1 MGMQNSLTPTFV
13 LTSDEAGTLTVG
25 GSCSIT
31 GQSSVSASSAT
42 TITLDTLTEGST
54 YSDCTVTVT
63 DDAGNASTP
72 VTLAA
77 FTVDVTNPSITYS
90 LASPLSV
97 NSSATDDSTPDLEIA
112 VPVAETNVTMSVDS
126 GTTSACAI
134 SSGTLSGAGVTNTV
148 NFTADSGGTAFT
160 DGQIQCLV
168 DLEDLAG
175 NTAQE
180 TISFYVDVA
189 APIISVTS
197 HPSTPTSAPTF
208 SLDTNEDGTLS
219 LSGDCATGTVGVS
232 GSTSITDT
240 STGSPAQVTISGLS
254 EGSYYTCEVA
264 VTDIA
269 GRSTSASI
277 NSFAVDTTSDAPVIT
292 GITSDTGTSSSDGVT
307 NAAAVEF
314 TGTSEAGA
322 EVTLTI
328 TDTGTSTSTTCITT
342 ANGSGAWT
350 CNASSSSLDGYAA
363 DLGAVT
369 VSTSYT
375 VTATAIDSLS
385 NSASNASNT
394 YNLTVDLASPTV
406 TVGTMGTVS
415 ESNPTVTLTS
425 DESGVS
431 VFEVGSGLTDDCANL
446 SYTRTADTTSGN
458 DFILQHATT
467 GGFADNTGSVYT
479 WTATVTDPT

>member
-1 MGMQNSLTPTFV
+1 M
-13 LTSDEAGTLTVG
+13 
-25 GSCSIT
+25 
-31 GQSSVSASSAT
+31 
-42 TITLDTLTEGST
+42 
-54 YSDCTVTVT
+54 
-63 DDAGNASTP
+63 
-72 VTLAA
+72 
-77 FTVDVTNPSITYS
+77 
-90 LASPLSV
+90 
-97 NSSATDDSTPDLEIA
+97 
-112 VPVAETNVTMSVDS
+112 
-126 GTTSACAI
+126 
-134 SSGTLSGAGVTNTV
+134 
-148 NFTADSGGTAFT
+148 
-160 DGQIQCLV
+160 
-168 DLEDLAG
+168 
-175 NTAQE
+175 
-180 TISFYVDVA
+180 
-189 APIISVTS
+189 
-197 HPSTPTSAPTF
+197 
-208 SLDTNEDGTLS
+208 
-219 LSGDCATGTVGVS
+219 GVS

-264 VTDIA
+264 VTDMA

-385 NSASNASNT
+385 NCFNASN
-394 YNLTVDLASPTV
+394 LTISQWIWPVL
-406 TVGTMGTVS
+406 
-415 ESNPTVTLTS
+415 L
-425 DESGVS
+425 
-431 VFEVGSGLTDDCANL
+431 
-446 SYTRTADTTSGN
+446 
-458 DFILQHATT
+458 
-467 GGFADNTGSVYT
+467 
-479 WTATVTDPT
+479 